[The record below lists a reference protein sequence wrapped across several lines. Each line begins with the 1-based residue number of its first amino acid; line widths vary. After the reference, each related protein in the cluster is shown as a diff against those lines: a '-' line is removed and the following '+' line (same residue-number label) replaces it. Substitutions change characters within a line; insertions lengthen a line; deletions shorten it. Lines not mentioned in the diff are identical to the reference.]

1 MAINLESFARFAKEY
16 RDGQIIFSEFE
27 MSSTFFLIQSGQV
40 ELVKLDGNTE
50 KTLAILKPMEMFGEM
65 AILDSSPRSATA
77 IAHGDCVLLEF
88 NSKNFES
95 LMLGLPE
102 LAMKLLKSFITR
114 MYDSKNRYIGL
125 KKQDP
130 LDRLA
135 EIFVQIEAEL
145 PPDERVNN
153 ERILN
158 VSIET
163 LARLSGLTEEQTRQ
177 TLIELSD
184 EKRIEVRRG
193 SILLK
198 KFSFFTDYLK
208 SLAKD
213 NSSTAS
219 TSRGRTNT

>member
-1 MAINLESFARFAKEY
+1 MDINLKSFGRFAKEY

-65 AILDSSPRSATA
+65 AILESSPRSATA

-114 MYDSKNRYIGL
+114 MYDSKNRYISL
-125 KKQDP
+125 KNQDP

-135 EIFVQIEAEL
+135 EIFVQIESEL

-153 ERILN
+153 ERLLN
-158 VSIET
+158 VSMET

-177 TLIELSD
+177 TLIELSN

-193 SILLK
+193 GILIK
-198 KFSFFTDYLK
+198 KFSFFADYLK
-208 SLAKD
+208 SLTKE
-213 NSSTAS
+213 NSST
-219 TSRGRTNT
+219 TNIPRGRVNA